1 LFEAIGF
8 QGGMSKNMEIEVT
21 IIMPSY
27 NRYPLNLLSLYAL
40 EKQSFDLSKME
51 VILIDDAS
59 TDQTPK
65 IKEYR
70 PPYHFQYI
78 RNRTNIGVAASRNIG
93 LRHARGEIIIILD
106 AETIVPPS
114 YVTINRQHHLTHEN
128 SVVIAGSKRGR
139 IYTFL
144 SPDFTNNQINEI
156 YKWSEKNSL
165 FNQRLKEVVS
175 QEQTLSNLT
184 THIRLL
190 QEPQQVVKK
199 EDIDDIKN
207 LSSIVKYKSYAHHLL
222 KYLREHFYSSPLR
235 WMACLGFLSIKK
247 SFMEQVGG
255 YEENFKGWGPED
267 AEFAYR
273 LYRANANFIIED
285 ELETYHQEHPPSNTK
300 EEDMNLNRLL
310 FQQKHPVL
318 DVSIR
323 ALHSIHPTDYGLVE
337 KIILEH
343 QSLYASFPNEFHEFN
358 HAIIT
363 LLLQIRINIAEN
375 RPPVNLIQNTEFSDN
390 SIAMERILIE
400 RDQIQS
406 YSKYNYLVWLFDKL
420 TTI

>member
-1 LFEAIGF
+1 
-8 QGGMSKNMEIEVT
+8 MEIEVT
-21 IIMPSY
+21 IIMPSF

-78 RNRTNIGVAASRNIG
+78 RNRTNVGVAASRNIG
-93 LRHARGEIIIILD
+93 LKYARGEVIIILD
-106 AETIVPPS
+106 AETIVSPS
-114 YVTINRQHHLTHEN
+114 YVTLNLRHHLTHEK
-128 SVVIAGSKRGR
+128 SVVIAGSKRGS

-144 SPDFTNNQINEI
+144 SPDFTNNQINAI

-165 FNQRLKEVVS
+165 VNQRLKEVVS
-175 QEQTLSNLT
+175 QELTLSNLT

-190 QEPQQVVKK
+190 EEPQQVVKRA
-199 EDIDDIKN
+199 DIEDIKN
-207 LSSIVKYKSYAHHLL
+207 LCSIVKYRSYAHQLL
-222 KYLREHFYSSPLR
+222 IYLTDDFDSSPLR
-235 WMACLGFLSIKK
+235 WMACLGFLSIKR
-247 SFMEQVGG
+247 SFIEEVGG
-255 YEENFKGWGPED
+255 YEEDFKGWGPED

-273 LYRANANFIIED
+273 LYKANANFIIED
-285 ELETYHQEHPPSNTK
+285 DLESFHQEHPPSTTK
-300 EEDMNLNRLL
+300 EEAMNRNRLF

-323 ALHSIHPTDYGLVE
+323 ALHSIHPTDYGLME

-343 QSLYASFPNEFHEFN
+343 QSLTASFPDEFHEFN
-358 HAIIT
+358 RAIIT
-363 LLLQIRINIAEN
+363 LLHQIRINIAEN
-375 RPPVNLIQNTEFSDN
+375 RPPVNLVRNTEFSDDL
-390 SIAMERILIE
+390 IAMERIQIE
-400 RDQIQS
+400 RNQIQS
-406 YSKYNYLVWLFDKL
+406 YGKYNHLVWLFDKL
-420 TTI
+420 RTI

>member
-1 LFEAIGF
+1 
-8 QGGMSKNMEIEVT
+8 MSKNMEIEVT
-21 IIMPSY
+21 IVMPSY

-65 IKEYR
+65 IKEYC

-78 RNRTNIGVAASRNIG
+78 RNSTNVGVAASRNIG

-106 AETIVPPS
+106 AETIVSPN
-114 YVTINRQHHLTHEN
+114 YVTLNRQHHLTHEK

-144 SPDFTNNQINEI
+144 SPDFTNNQINAI
-156 YKWSEKNSL
+156 YMWSEKNSL

-175 QEQTLSNLT
+175 QEQTLISLT

-190 QEPQQVVKK
+190 QEPQQVVKR

-207 LSSIVKYKSYAHHLL
+207 LCSMVKYRSYAHHLL

-235 WMACLGFLSIKK
+235 WMACLGFLSIKR
-247 SFMEQVGG
+247 SFLEEVGG
-255 YEENFKGWGPED
+255 YEENFQGWGPED

-273 LYRANANFIIED
+273 LYKANANFIIEED
-285 ELETYHQEHPPSNTK
+285 LETFHQEHPPSKTK

-310 FQQKHPVL
+310 FQLKHPVL

-323 ALHSIHPTDYGLVE
+323 ALHSIHPTDYGLME

-343 QSLYASFPNEFHEFN
+343 QSLTASFPNEFHDFKR
-358 HAIIT
+358 AIIT
-363 LLLQIRINIAEN
+363 LLHQIRINIKEN
-375 RPPVNLIQNTEFSDN
+375 RPTVNLVQNTWFSEG

-400 RDQIQS
+400 REQIKS
-406 YSKYNYLVWLFDKL
+406 YGKYDHLVWLFDKL
-420 TTI
+420 STI

>member
-1 LFEAIGF
+1 
-8 QGGMSKNMEIEVT
+8 MTKNMEIEVT

-65 IKEYR
+65 IKEYC

-78 RNRTNIGVAASRNIG
+78 LNRTNVGVAASRNIG
-93 LRHARGEIIIILD
+93 LRHARGEIIIVLD
-106 AETIVPPS
+106 AETIVPPN
-114 YVTINRQHHLTHEN
+114 YVTLNRQHHLTYEK

-144 SPDFTNNQINEI
+144 SPDFTTNQINAI

-165 FNQRLKEVVS
+165 FKQRLEEAVS
-175 QEQTLSNLT
+175 QELTLSTLR
-184 THIRLL
+184 THNSLL
-190 QEPQQVVKK
+190 QEPQQVVKR
-199 EDIDDIKN
+199 EDIDDIKK
-207 LSSIVKYKSYAHHLL
+207 LCSLVKYKSYANKLL
-222 KYLREHFYSSPLR
+222 KYLRGNFDSNPLR
-235 WMACLGFLSIKK
+235 WMACLGFLSIKR

-255 YEENFKGWGPED
+255 YEEDFKGWGSED

-273 LYRANANFIIED
+273 LYKANANFIIEED
-285 ELETYHQEHPPSNTK
+285 LETYHQEHPPSSSK
-300 EEDMNLNRLL
+300 EEDANRNRLL
-310 FQQKHPVL
+310 FQLKHPVL

-323 ALHSIHPTDYGLVE
+323 ALHSIHPKDYGLME

-343 QSLYASFPNEFHEFN
+343 QSLTASFPNEFHEFN
-358 HAIIT
+358 QAILT
-363 LLLQIRINIAEN
+363 LLHQIRINIAEN
-375 RPPVNLIQNTEFSDN
+375 RPPVNLVQNSGIGDD

-406 YSKYNYLVWLFDKL
+406 YGKYNHLVWLFDKL
-420 TTI
+420 STV

>member
-1 LFEAIGF
+1 
-8 QGGMSKNMEIEVT
+8 MEIEVT
-21 IIMPSY
+21 VIMPSY

-40 EKQSFDLSKME
+40 EKQCFDLSKME

-59 TDQTPK
+59 TDQTPE
-65 IKEYR
+65 IKEYC

-78 RNRTNIGVAASRNIG
+78 RNRTNVGVAASRNIG

-106 AETIVPPS
+106 AETIVSPN
-114 YVTINRQHHLTHEN
+114 YVSLNRQHHLTN
-128 SVVIAGSKRGR
+128 DKSVVIAGSKRGC

-144 SPDFTNNQINEI
+144 SPEFTDNQTNAI
-156 YKWSEKNSL
+156 YKWSERNSL
-165 FNQRLKEVVS
+165 FNQRLKEVLS
-175 QEQTLSNLT
+175 QEPTLSNLT
-184 THIRLL
+184 THIRHL
-190 QEPQQVVKK
+190 QEPQQVVKR
-199 EDIDDIKN
+199 EDIDDNKN
-207 LSSIVKYKSYAHHLL
+207 LCSIVKYRSYAHHLL
-222 KYLREHFYSSPLR
+222 KYLREHFYNSPLR
-235 WMACLGFLSIKK
+235 WMACLGFLSIKR

-255 YEENFKGWGPED
+255 YEERFNGWGPED

-273 LYRANANFIIED
+273 LYKANANFIIED
-285 ELETYHQEHPPSNTK
+285 DLETFHQEHPPSKTK

-323 ALHSIHPTDYGLVE
+323 ALHSIIPTDYELME

-343 QSLYASFPNEFHEFN
+343 QSLTASFPYEFHEFN
-358 HAIIT
+358 QAIIT

-375 RPPVNLIQNTEFSDN
+375 RPPGNLVQNTRFSGDL
-390 SIAMERILIE
+390 IAMERILIE

-406 YSKYNYLVWLFDKL
+406 FGKYNHLVWLFDKL
-420 TTI
+420 RTI

>member
-1 LFEAIGF
+1 
-8 QGGMSKNMEIEVT
+8 MEIEVT

-78 RNRTNIGVAASRNIG
+78 RNRTNVGVAASRNIG

-106 AETIVPPS
+106 AETIVPPN
-114 YVTINRQHHLTHEN
+114 YVTLNRQHHLTHEK
-128 SVVIAGSKRGR
+128 SVVFAGSKRGR

-144 SPDFTNNQINEI
+144 SPDFTINQINAI
-156 YKWSEKNSL
+156 YKWSQKNSL
-165 FNQRLKEVVS
+165 FNQRLKGSVS
-175 QEQTLSNLT
+175 QELTLSTLR
-184 THIRLL
+184 THTRLL
-190 QEPQQVVKK
+190 QEPQQVVKR
-199 EDIDDIKN
+199 EDIDDIKK
-207 LSSIVKYKSYAHHLL
+207 LCSLVKYRSYAHQLL
-222 KYLREHFYSSPLR
+222 KYLRGNFDSSPLR
-235 WMACLGFLSIKK
+235 WMACLGFLSIKR

-255 YEENFKGWGPED
+255 YEEDFKGWGPED

-273 LYRANANFIIED
+273 LYKANANFIIE
-285 ELETYHQEHPPSNTK
+285 EYLETYHQEHPPSSSK
-300 EEDMNLNRLL
+300 EEDMNRNRLL

-323 ALHSIHPTDYGLVE
+323 ALHSIHPTDYGLME

-343 QSLYASFPNEFHEFN
+343 QSLTASFPNEFHEFN
-358 HAIIT
+358 GAIIT
-363 LLLQIRINIAEN
+363 LLHQIRINIVEN
-375 RPPVNLIQNTEFSDN
+375 RPLVNLIQNTGFSDDP
-390 SIAMERILIE
+390 IAMERILIE

-406 YSKYNYLVWLFDKL
+406 YGKYNNLVWLFDKL
-420 TTI
+420 STT

>member
-1 LFEAIGF
+1 
-8 QGGMSKNMEIEVT
+8 MEIEVT
-21 IIMPSY
+21 VIMPSY

-40 EKQSFDLSKME
+40 EKQCFDLSKME

-59 TDQTPK
+59 TDQTPT
-65 IKEYR
+65 IKEYC

-78 RNRTNIGVAASRNIG
+78 RNRTNVGVAASRNIG

-106 AETIVPPS
+106 AETIVSPN
-114 YVTINRQHHLTHEN
+114 YVPLNREHHLTHDK

-144 SPDFTNNQINEI
+144 SPDFTDNQINAI

-165 FNQRLKEVVS
+165 FNQRLKEVIS
-175 QEQTLSNLT
+175 QEQTLSSLT
-184 THIRLL
+184 NHIRLL
-190 QEPQQVVKK
+190 EEPQQVVKR
-199 EDIDDIKN
+199 EDIDDINN
-207 LSSIVKYKSYAHHLL
+207 LCSIVKYKSYAHHLL
-222 KYLREHFYSSPLR
+222 KYLREHSYYSPLR
-235 WMACLGFLSIKK
+235 WMACLGFLSIKR

-273 LYRANANFIIED
+273 LYKANANFIIED
-285 ELETYHQEHPPSNTK
+285 DLETYHQEHPPSKTK

-323 ALHSIHPTDYGLVE
+323 ALHSIHPTDYGLME

-343 QSLYASFPNEFHEFN
+343 QSLTESFPYEFHEFN
-358 HAIIT
+358 QAIIT

-375 RPPVNLIQNTEFSDN
+375 RPPVDLVQKTRLGDDL
-390 SIAMERILIE
+390 IAMERILIE
-400 RDQIQS
+400 REQIQS
-406 YSKYNYLVWLFDKL
+406 YGKYNHLVWLFDKL
-420 TTI
+420 RTI

>member
-1 LFEAIGF
+1 
-8 QGGMSKNMEIEVT
+8 MSKNMEIEVT

-59 TDQTPK
+59 TDQTPE
-65 IKEYR
+65 IKEYC

-78 RNRTNIGVAASRNIG
+78 RNRTNVGVAASRNIG
-93 LRHARGEIIIILD
+93 LKYARGEVIIILD
-106 AETIVPPS
+106 AETIVSPS
-114 YVTINRQHHLTHEN
+114 YVTLNHRHHLTHEK
-128 SVVIAGSKRGR
+128 SVVIAGNKRGS

-144 SPDFTNNQINEI
+144 SPNFTNNQINAI
-156 YKWSEKNSL
+156 YKWSEKNSH
-165 FNQRLKEVVS
+165 FNERLKEVVS
-175 QEQTLSNLT
+175 HEQSLSSLT

-190 QEPQQVVKK
+190 QEPQKVVNR

-207 LSSIVKYKSYAHHLL
+207 LCSMVKYRSYVHHLL

-235 WMACLGFLSIKK
+235 WMACLGFLSIKR
-247 SFMEQVGG
+247 SFMEEVGG

-273 LYRANANFIIED
+273 LYKANANFIIED
-285 ELETYHQEHPPSNTK
+285 DLETFHQEHPPSTTK

-310 FQQKHPVL
+310 FQLKHPVL

-323 ALHSIHPTDYGLVE
+323 ALHSIHPTDYGLME
-337 KIILEH
+337 KILLEH
-343 QSLYASFPNEFHEFN
+343 QSLTASFPHEFHEFN
-358 HAIIT
+358 QAIIT
-363 LLLQIRINIAEN
+363 LLHQIRINIAEN
-375 RPPVNLIQNTEFSDN
+375 RPPVNLVQNTVFGDD
-390 SIAMERILIE
+390 SIAMERIQIE
-400 RDQIQS
+400 RNQIQS
-406 YSKYNYLVWLFDKL
+406 YGKYNHLVWLFDKL
-420 TTI
+420 RTI

>member
-1 LFEAIGF
+1 
-8 QGGMSKNMEIEVT
+8 MEIEVT
-21 IIMPSY
+21 VIMPSY

-40 EKQSFDLSKME
+40 EKQCFDLSKME

-65 IKEYR
+65 IGEYC

-78 RNRTNIGVAASRNIG
+78 RNRTNVGVAASRNIG
-93 LRHARGEIIIILD
+93 LRQARGEIIIILD
-106 AETIVPPS
+106 AETIVSPS
-114 YVTINRQHHLTHEN
+114 YVALNCEHHLTQDK

-144 SPDFTNNQINEI
+144 SRDFTDNQINAI

-165 FNQRLKEVVS
+165 FNKRLKEGIS
-175 QEQTLSNLT
+175 QEQTLSSLT
-184 THIRLL
+184 NHIRLL
-190 QEPQQVVKK
+190 EEPQQVVKR

-207 LSSIVKYKSYAHHLL
+207 LCSIVKYRSYAHHLL

-235 WMACLGFLSIKK
+235 WMACLGFLSIKR

-273 LYRANANFIIED
+273 LYRADANFIIED
-285 ELETYHQEHPPSNTK
+285 DLETYHQEHPPSKTK

-323 ALHSIHPTDYGLVE
+323 ALHSIHPTDYGLME

-343 QSLYASFPNEFHEFN
+343 QSLTTSFPYEFHEFN
-358 HAIIT
+358 QAIIT

-375 RPPVNLIQNTEFSDN
+375 RPPVNLVQNTRFCDDL
-390 SIAMERILIE
+390 IAMERILIE

-406 YSKYNYLVWLFDKL
+406 FGKYNHLVWLFDKL
-420 TTI
+420 RTI